1 MALLGNYSALC
12 KGPGRFLGGSGTSVE
27 VAVRSNW
34 GKSGPNR
41 NVALRAD
48 SATAQVLYARPTGGY
63 APIAWTIPQT
73 SGEISARNTA
83 QMSLDVAPLTIAA
96 GRNIE
101 GSVGMTLA
109 LADADLQLIVSASGA
124 ATMTLSATGAV
135 AGALFGT
142 GSASMTLSLDTAT
155 LGALIDAV
163 GTAAMSLTGAATVTA
178 IGHMSGTTEASNE
191 LSPAAL
197 ATAVGNR
204 IVEAGF
210 TADQI
215 LRLLAAHAAGAATG
229 LENGNPQFVGLDG
242 STVRIDGTYS
252 AGTRTIDALDGA

>member
-1 MALLGNYSALC
+1 MALLGNYSVLC

-83 QMSLDVAPLTIAA
+83 QMSIELGSLNLAA
-96 GRNIE
+96 GRNIS
-101 GSVGMTLA
+101 GSASIDLQ
-109 LADADLQLIVSASGA
+109 LADAELQLIVSAEGT
-124 ATMTLSATGAV
+124 ATVTLTATGSV
-135 AGALFGT
+135 AGALFAS
-142 GSASMTLSLDTAT
+142 GSAAMSITLDTAT
-155 LGALIDAV
+155 LGALVGAEGAV
-163 GTAAMSLTGAATVTA
+163 IIGMAASATATA
-178 IGHMSGTTEASNE
+178 LGHMSGTTEATNE

-197 ATAVGNR
+197 AAAVGNR
-204 IVEAGF
+204 IIEAGF

-215 LRLLAAHAAGAATG
+215 MRILVAHAAGAATG
-229 LENGNPQFVGLDG
+229 LESGNPQFVGLDG